1 MGNNKFNSL
10 TQSKSNCLESKNF
23 RKNTFDN
30 IYNEN
35 NMKLTPSVKRN
46 IEIIKKRNLLY
57 SQ

>member
-1 MGNNKFNSL
+1 M
-10 TQSKSNCLESKNF
+10 SNCLESKNF

-46 IEIIKKRNLLY
+46 VEIIKKRNLLY